1 MTIIEITI
9 NATIPKRMYFP
20 ASGGGA
26 CLSVAALYK
35 IKLSCGL
42 VN

>member
-1 MTIIEITI
+1 M
-9 NATIPKRMYFP
+9 IPNRMYFP

-26 CLSVAALYK
+26 CLSVVALYK
-35 IKLSCGL
+35 IKFSCDL